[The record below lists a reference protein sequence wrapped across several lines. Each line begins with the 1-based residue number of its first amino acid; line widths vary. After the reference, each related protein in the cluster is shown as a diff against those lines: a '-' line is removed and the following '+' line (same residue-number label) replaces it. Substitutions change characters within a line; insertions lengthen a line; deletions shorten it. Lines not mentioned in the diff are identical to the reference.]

1 MEVVELK
8 TKEAMLHVFDLI
20 RELYPD
26 MTLEDYSEQL
36 ELMIPHN
43 YTMLSINDGR
53 KNIGLAGLWIGN
65 KLWCGKYLELDHI
78 VVSKKWRS
86 KGVGTLMINYA
97 KSLAKTKGCS
107 SIGLDSF
114 THNHDSH
121 RFFYREGFIAKGFH
135 FVYELNSLD

>member
-114 THNHDSH
+114 THNHGSH
-121 RFFYREGFIAKGFH
+121 RFFYREGFIARGFH
-135 FVYELNSLD
+135 FVHELNGLD